1 MPDYLWGITT
11 FVLAASITPGPNN
24 LMLTASG
31 ANYGFRRTIPHMAGI
46 MVGFAVMVM
55 AVGLG
60 LAQVFTAYPWIQQ
73 VLKYACF
80 AYLVY
85 LAYRMGTAT
94 VPPKTANNLRI
105 ESVSKPLSFVQA
117 ALFQWINPKAWFMV
131 ISAISTFTASPSNAL
146 MNVSLIALIFLIVFI
161 PCAAIWTGFGV
172 ALSHFLTGAR
182 LRVFNWCMAILM
194 VASVIPFVLHF

>member
-31 ANYGFRRTIPHMAGI
+31 ANYGFRLTMPHMAGI

-60 LAQVFTAYPWIQQ
+60 LAQVFAAYPWIQQ

-94 VPPKTANNLRI
+94 VAPKKSPNLQT
-105 ESVSKPLSFVQA
+105 ESASKPLNFTQA
-117 ALFQWINPKAWFMV
+117 ALFQWVNPKAWFMV
-131 ISAISTFTASPSNAL
+131 ISAISMFTTSAFNAFV
-146 MNVSLIALIFLIVFI
+146 NVSLIAAIFFFVFI
-161 PCAAIWTGFGV
+161 PCALIWAGFGV
-172 ALSHFLTGAR
+172 ALSHFLTGTR
-182 LRVFNWCMAILM
+182 LRIFNWSMAILM
-194 VASVIPFVLHF
+194 VASVVPFVLHF

>member
-1 MPDYLWGITT
+1 
-11 FVLAASITPGPNN
+11 
-24 LMLTASG
+24 MLTASG
-31 ANYGFRRTIPHMAGI
+31 ANYGFRRTIPHMGGI

-73 VLKYACF
+73 VLKYVCF

-85 LAYRMGTAT
+85 LAYRMGTAA
-94 VPPKTANNLRI
+94 VPPKTANNLPI
-105 ESVSKPLSFVQA
+105 ESASKPISFIQA

-131 ISAISTFTASPSNAL
+131 ISAISTFTASSSNAL
-146 MNVSLIALIFLIVFI
+146 ANVSLIAAIFFIVFI

-182 LRVFNWCMAILM
+182 LRIFNWCMAILM

>member
-1 MPDYLWGITT
+1 LPDYLWGITT

-31 ANYGFRRTIPHMAGI
+31 ANYGFRLTMPHMAGI

-60 LAQVFTAYPWIQQ
+60 LAQVFAAYPWIQQ

-94 VPPKTANNLRI
+94 VAPNKSPNLQT
-105 ESVSKPLSFVQA
+105 ESASKPLNFTQA
-117 ALFQWINPKAWFMV
+117 ALFQWVNPKAWFMV
-131 ISAISTFTASPSNAL
+131 ISAISTFTASSENAF
-146 MNVSLIALIFLIVFI
+146 MNVSFIAIIFMIVFI

-172 ALSHFLTGAR
+172 ALSHFLTGTR
-182 LRVFNWCMAILM
+182 LRIFNWCMAILM